1 MTKWFSAL
9 GILLLGSHAISSVI
23 AFSVCADPQ
32 FSRQPVV
39 PLGPMFLRSLVN
51 ATSVCIQVLF
61 QPTSTVQWTSIA
73 IAPTPYMVNS
83 PVNNAVVFDSASAIT
98 SLFLMQSYESR
109 NMPAQSDKSSIT
121 AINGNVTNGLISFT
135 FERTLAAKTIYDVEI
150 EPNTP
155 VFIQW
160 AYASRRWPAKHSDY
174 GSVYFLL
181 GASSAEAAIADDGT
195 VQTATP
201 GITAITFGVIVILGL
216 VATHFGRHWHAIHHA
231 TLLAPRKDRRSLAFF
246 TDTLTDL
253 KVGEAIVIL
262 VYSWGLIAAGVR
274 AQTTFS
280 SLSAGHRFC
289 MISGHV
295 ALVALVFL
303 LLPVARGHHWEL
315 IFGTSHE
322 RVLKFHRWLGAIC
335 SVASAI
341 HLVGNAA
348 NGSVGSSQVYGVQ
361 QVMPIFGLLA
371 FFCFGTMSLSALEPI
386 RRHHYNTFYY
396 FHRVASV
403 LGLIFVLLHSKT
415 VQYAM
420 ILPLVIYVLSGLFR
434 LRAFFNRF
442 DASIKVHGTN
452 TVLLKLPV
460 TPQTTKWATTA
471 NPCAFFWV
479 NVPSVSRLE
488 WHPFTAIVTSDGQS
502 IAFCMKAPTPNG
514 FVAKVVL
521 QAIQATDSCKL
532 SIVVG
537 GPYGTPALDVN
548 NYANLVLIAGGIGVT
563 PMVNLINQFRHSQSK
578 TLLHLVWVV
587 RKPEELLA
595 VEDVMFPLP
604 HNVKATFYAS
614 QASARQGSL
623 IHSGGDDVVYTQ
635 GKPKLDEI
643 LNTSRFT
650 NQSVGVLACGPPG
663 LVREAQS
670 FCHNCGFDFHKEI
683 FTF

>member
-1 MTKWFSAL
+1 
-9 GILLLGSHAISSVI
+9 
-23 AFSVCADPQ
+23 
-32 FSRQPVV
+32 
-39 PLGPMFLRSLVN
+39 MFLRSLVN

-121 AINGNVTNGLISFT
+121 AINGNVTKYLFKFVGGPS
-135 FERTLAAKTIYDVEI
+135 
-150 EPNTP
+150 
-155 VFIQW
+155 
-160 AYASRRWPAKHSDY
+160 
-174 GSVYFLL
+174 
-181 GASSAEAAIADDGT
+181 
-195 VQTATP
+195 
-201 GITAITFGVIVILGL
+201 IL
-216 VATHFGRHWHAIHHA
+216 H
-231 TLLAPRKDRRSLAFF
+231 
-246 TDTLTDL
+246 DL
-253 KVGEAIVIL
+253 
-262 VYSWGLIAAGVR
+262 R
-274 AQTTFS
+274 A
-280 SLSAGHRFC
+280 L
-289 MISGHV
+289 
-295 ALVALVFL
+295 
-303 LLPVARGHHWEL
+303 ARGHHWEL

-386 RRHHYNTFYY
+386 RRHHYKTFYY

-479 NVPSVSRLE
+479 NVPSVSRLA
-488 WHPFTAIVTSDGQS
+488 WHPFTA
-502 IAFCMKAPTPNG
+502 

-521 QAIQATDSCKL
+521 QAIQATDSGKL

-604 HNVKATFYAS
+604 HNVKATFYAT

-670 FCHNCGFDFHKEI
+670 YNHNCGFDTLHKEI